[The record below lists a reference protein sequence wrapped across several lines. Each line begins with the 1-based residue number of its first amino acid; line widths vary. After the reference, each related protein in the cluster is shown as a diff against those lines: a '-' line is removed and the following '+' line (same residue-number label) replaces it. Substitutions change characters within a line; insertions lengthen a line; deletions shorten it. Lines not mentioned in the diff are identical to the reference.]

1 MLTNSPCTVKH
12 KNFPPP
18 KEVFFINYMTEGTG
32 ALRKY
37 QEFAN
42 TGE

>member
-1 MLTNSPCTVKH
+1 
-12 KNFPPP
+12 
-18 KEVFFINYMTEGTG
+18 MTEGTG